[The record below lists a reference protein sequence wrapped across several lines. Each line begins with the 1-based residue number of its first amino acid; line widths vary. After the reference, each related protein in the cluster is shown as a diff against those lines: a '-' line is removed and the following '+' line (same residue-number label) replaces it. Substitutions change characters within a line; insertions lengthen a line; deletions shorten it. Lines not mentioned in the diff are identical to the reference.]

1 MSKHTPIIDGAHP
14 VISLTDLVEI
24 QNAFLILQ
32 QLVNEVRL
40 TEDQFNRKLACIQ
53 GRVVLTRVMNSLN
66 AEFEVTA

>member
-1 MSKHTPIIDGAHP
+1 MNAP
-14 VISLTDLVEI
+14 VINLADLVEI

-40 TEDQFNRKLACIQ
+40 TEDQFNRKLASIQ
-53 GRVVLTRVMNSLN
+53 GRVVLGRVMSTLN

>member
-1 MSKHTPIIDGAHP
+1 MKP
-14 VISLTDLVEI
+14 VISLSDLVEI

-40 TEDQFNRKLACIQ
+40 TEDQFNRKLASIQ
-53 GRVVLTRVMNSLN
+53 GRVVLGRVMSTLN